1 MDVNTGRFTQPFL
14 DVVFPRNCVI
24 TGDMVEEDSAYH
36 FVSKTVAEKLFRVQ
50 APHCRTCGYPYFGA
64 VMASDRACPKC
75 KELDPLYGEGRT
87 VILVEGVGRELVHK
101 FKYEGAGYLLQDFFT
116 LFKNCSGLAEYI
128 DDAQLVPVPLHP
140 RKFRERGFNQSE
152 ALCQALLRVQA
163 TAKLANILIR
173 TVDTPSQTL
182 FSRKER
188 MRNLK
193 TAFQMKPGAK
203 FDPDKRYLL
212 VDDVFTTGSTVNACT
227 RALKKGGIHR
237 IDILTLG
244 HG

>member
-1 MDVNTGRFTQPFL
+1 MSLKDVTESFL

-24 TGDMVEEDSAYH
+24 SGDMVEENSPYR
-36 FVSKTVAEKLFRVQ
+36 FISKSVARKLFHVQ

-75 KELDPLYGEGRT
+75 KELKPIYGECRT

-101 FKYEGAGYLLQDFFT
+101 FKYEGATYLLQDFYSIFG
-116 LFKNCSGLAEYI
+116 NCAGLLDYL
-128 DDAQLVPVPLHP
+128 DGAQLVPVPLHP
-140 RKFRERGFNQSE
+140 RKLRERGFNQSE
-152 ALCQALLRVQA
+152 ALCKALVRLQP
-163 TAKLANILIR
+163 TAELADSLQR

-188 MRNLK
+188 MRNLRS
-193 TAFQMKPGAK
+193 AFRI
-203 FDPDKRYLL
+203 DPKVAVDSEKRYLI
-212 VDDVFTTGSTVNACT
+212 VDDVFTTGSTVNACS
-227 RALKKGGIHR
+227 RALKKGGIRR